1 MYSFGIAWKSWES
14 QALLFGYCIIG
25 SLNLSFQGFIRASVT
40 QEHNATQIKPTTPF
54 LEIKLPVPTEAS
66 KEKQLPLSATTKQ
79 SPVSDHQREEEEE
92 EEEDWDAFQSFPAT
106 TNAAEN
112 DSRDE
117 SSLETPNLV
126 EKSSLLEVDTVSD
139 QFHGD
144 SISQL
149 PNNVEATS
157 KADHQEAGGAEV
169 ISGSLDDLTSS
180 QGNVPCENV
189 ETEEPHEFQTN
200 SDVIEACHDRKERD
214 DEVVSRPEDGM
225 GAGLNR
231 VMEQIP
237 SELHPVKEDQGLVGM
252 NSGHH
257 EPEENTDNRP
267 VQVSSDPLQ
276 LDEEVK
282 GAGSNQV
289 TEHIPSDLHPVEDAQ
304 GSVAVNSA
312 DHEQKK
318 ENPDNKRVQEVSSD
332 PLQLDDQVKE
342 KREDKEEPAVEDS
355 RLQPHGENS
364 KDPRFS
370 EKQ

>member
-1 MYSFGIAWKSWES
+1 M
-14 QALLFGYCIIG
+14 
-25 SLNLSFQGFIRASVT
+25 T

-66 KEKQLPLSATTKQ
+66 KEKQPPLSATTKQ
-79 SPVSDHQREEEEE
+79 SPVSDHQRDEEEEEEEE

-112 DSRDE
+112 DSRVE

-126 EKSSLLEVDTVSD
+126 EKLCLSEVDTESD

-144 SISQL
+144 SISQP

-157 KADHQEAGGAEV
+157 KVDHQEAGEVEV
-169 ISGSLDDLTSS
+169 ISGSPDDLTSS

-200 SDVIEACHDRKERD
+200 SGVIEACHDRKERD
-214 DEVVSRPEDGM
+214 DEVVSRPEDGT
-225 GAGLNR
+225 GAGLNQ
-231 VMEQIP
+231 VTEQIP
-237 SELHPVKEDQGLVGM
+237 SELHPVKDDQGLVGM

-257 EPEENTDNRP
+257 EPKENTDNRP
-267 VQVSSDPLQ
+267 VQVSSDPVQ

-289 TEHIPSDLHPVEDAQ
+289 TEHIPSELHPVEDAQ
-304 GSVAVNSA
+304 RSVAVNSA
-312 DHEQKK
+312 HHKQKE
-318 ENPDNKRVQEVSSD
+318 ENPDNRPVQEVSSD
-332 PLQLDDQVKE
+332 PLQLDDEVKDR
-342 KREDKEEPAVEDS
+342 REDKEEPALEDS
-355 RLQPHGENS
+355 RLQQHGENS
-364 KDPRFS
+364 KDQDLVKSNDAVAKS
-370 EKQ
+370 ES